1 MKQSTGLVLRLA
13 RRNLRRRPGQ
23 AVLLLV
29 TLTIAT
35 FTLGTAMAL
44 QGIEDGPW
52 NRVFRATHGPHVGFI
67 AFPSPDVP
75 NDAARL
81 ADLRR
86 RAVEMAE
93 SPGVVAVGGPW
104 SHLFGSLQV
113 PRGTEG
119 ITAEVRDPGP
129 SAVDQPLITDG
140 HWLSRGG
147 GVVLE
152 HSLAETLGLA
162 AGDTVTINGRSFP
175 VAGVGLSVSAGP
187 FPLTRPGQIWVDP

>member
-1 MKQSTGLVLRLA
+1 MKQAAGLVLRLTH
-13 RRNLRRRPGQ
+13 RNLRRRPGE

-52 NRVFRATHGPHVGFI
+52 SRVFRATNGPHVGI
-67 AFPSPDVP
+67 VAFLTPDGP
-75 NDAARL
+75 DDAARL

-104 SHLFGSLQV
+104 IHLFGS
-113 PRGTEG
+113 
-119 ITAEVRDPGP
+119 
-129 SAVDQPLITDG
+129 
-140 HWLSRGG
+140 
-147 GVVLE
+147 
-152 HSLAETLGLA
+152 
-162 AGDTVTINGRSFP
+162 
-175 VAGVGLSVSAGP
+175 
-187 FPLTRPGQIWVDP
+187 